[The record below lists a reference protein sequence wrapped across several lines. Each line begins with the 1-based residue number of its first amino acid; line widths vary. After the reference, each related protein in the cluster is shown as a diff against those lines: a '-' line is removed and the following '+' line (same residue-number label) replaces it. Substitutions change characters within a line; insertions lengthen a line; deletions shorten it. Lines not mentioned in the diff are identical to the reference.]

1 MCFIL
6 LASPMSFFFS
16 LLSSLFTDKR
26 LTAVILL
33 IWLSIVLVVFS
44 CLGVLQSHFF
54 RFGPSPSLHFMT
66 IPIDTME
73 EWLLLALYCC
83 VDTLVKSFGHDSI
96 VPWLTHTISDP
107 KCKTLPYRRTVCLLI
122 MEVYFCYVH
131 ISSMFKF
138 FLSLAQVDFVLINAL
153 SDMAMKI
160 LSYSSFMHD
169 KTVVVVVAADGS
181 HNALIEVVDKEDD
194 DDESCNNNNINKN
207 NSNKK

>member
-1 MCFIL
+1 
-6 LASPMSFFFS
+6 MSFFFS

-169 KTVVVVVAADGS
+169 KTVVVVVTADGS
-181 HNALIEVVDKEDD
+181 HNALIEVVDKED
-194 DDESCNNNNINKN
+194 ESCNNNINKN

>member
-1 MCFIL
+1 
-6 LASPMSFFFS
+6 MSFFFFS

-122 MEVYFCYVH
+122 MEVDFCYVH

-169 KTVVVVVAADGS
+169 KTVVVVVTADGS
-181 HNALIEVVDKEDD
+181 HNALIEVVDKED
-194 DDESCNNNNINKN
+194 ESCNNNINKN

>member
-169 KTVVVVVAADGS
+169 KTVVVVVTADGS
-181 HNALIEVVDKEDD
+181 HNALIEVVDKED
-194 DDESCNNNNINKN
+194 ESCNNNINKN

>member
-1 MCFIL
+1 
-6 LASPMSFFFS
+6 
-16 LLSSLFTDKR
+16 
-26 LTAVILL
+26 
-33 IWLSIVLVVFS
+33 
-44 CLGVLQSHFF
+44 
-54 RFGPSPSLHFMT
+54 MT

>member
-1 MCFIL
+1 
-6 LASPMSFFFS
+6 MSFFFS

-169 KTVVVVVAADGS
+169 KTVVVVVTADGS